1 MEALCVFHSHTVD
14 VVKHLWTWI
23 VAFDRIAVSLNMAAT
38 ILTWQSINLFSTL
51 GFGTCDH
58 VSLHNNRRVCMHQKQ
73 LSPACLFSCVESGR
87 SSKAPL
93 SIGSFDGLLLCVV
106 HVYSFTSQIVIS
118 LILKSSGRHDWAFV
132 SDCVHPRTGVSC
144 SEGNIIV
151 CTQLKGGLQM
161 WIELT
166 KAAYC
171 IKCKAVYTDS
181 ISKAAPA
188 SRYCSH
194 LLHLLLS
201 IWFHCRPT
209 AVRCDQNL
217 MSRYQTS
224 IVR

>member
-1 MEALCVFHSHTVD
+1 MCRCECVCVSLATCPGCVPPLGRYMHLMQALCVFHSHTVD

-118 LILKSSGRHDWAFV
+118 LILKSSGRHDWAL
-132 SDCVHPRTGVSC
+132 SCVPNWKEV
-144 SEGNIIV
+144 
-151 CTQLKGGLQM
+151 
-161 WIELT
+161 
-166 KAAYC
+166 Y
-171 IKCKAVYTDS
+171 KCE
-181 ISKAAPA
+181 
-188 SRYCSH
+188 
-194 LLHLLLS
+194 
-201 IWFHCRPT
+201 
-209 AVRCDQNL
+209 
-217 MSRYQTS
+217 
-224 IVR
+224 